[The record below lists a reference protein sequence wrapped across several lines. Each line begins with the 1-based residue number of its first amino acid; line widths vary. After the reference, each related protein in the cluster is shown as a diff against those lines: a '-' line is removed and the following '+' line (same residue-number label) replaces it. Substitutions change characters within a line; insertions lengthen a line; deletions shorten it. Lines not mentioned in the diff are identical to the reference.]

1 MKSILALAAVRKE
14 RLAAHPFFAWMRD
27 AQVPLGVKLDIAPIM
42 ANFVMNF
49 RDMNLWFIR
58 FEGVSNEL
66 EQIING
72 NTDEDETHSRLFVED
87 WRKLQLDEKLAW
99 RASDALWWL
108 FLAPET
114 EPFRA
119 YAFDFARM
127 TVVDR
132 GDPLLRFAHSEAGE
146 ACGNAFFSAVS
157 PVAGELRRQ
166 TQVEYRYFGDYHLKR
181 ELGHV
186 IESEGVFD
194 RQELDPQ
201 RREKGLALANAMF
214 DIFFGMHDCFY
225 AYARNYVERGV
236 VPQRTCAALPA
247 LRPKPAAAAQQPH
260 EPAIAGRNAEV
271 QRVLDRR
278 KERTAAHPFY
288 SWLQA
293 SPLSP
298 LSRLRRFIPM
308 WVMDIMGY
316 RDLNRYALRF
326 KAPLGASELAFN
338 RWVQALQSHSGLF
351 LNDWDALGMDH
362 VLRWSASD
370 TLEFLFL
377 DPGADV
383 HRCNI
388 AKFIKLAIA
397 HESSAL
403 RFWLLEAL
411 EASGEAFF
419 ANTRELAQAVE
430 RSSAIRLDYLA
441 DRHYLVHPEG
451 EVDASR
457 SYPFKSE
464 PLSARQAQIAI
475 AMVNTVFDAV
485 DEQLSLSLA
494 VAEQDRFGI
503 DGSSD
508 AVRCASHCAAG
519 MGQA

>member
-14 RLAAHPFFAWMRD
+14 RLATHPLFAWIRD
-27 AQVPLGVKLDIAPIM
+27 AQVPLEAKLDIAPIM

-58 FEGVSNEL
+58 FEGVANEF

-72 NTDEDETHSRLFVED
+72 NTHEDETHSRLFIED
-87 WRKLQLDEKLAW
+87 WRKLQLDEKLGW

-114 EPFRA
+114 EPFRG

-146 ACGNAFFSAVS
+146 ACGNAFFSAVG
-157 PVAGELRRQ
+157 PVAVELRRR
-166 TQVEYRYFGDYHLKR
+166 TQVDYRYFGDYHLNR

-194 RQELDPQ
+194 HQELDPQ
-201 RREKGLALANAMF
+201 RREKGLVLANAMF

-236 VPQRTCAALPA
+236 VPQRTCAALPPMRS
-247 LRPKPAAAAQQPH
+247 RPVA
-260 EPAIAGRNAEV
+260 EPAREQVIAGRNAEV
-271 QRVLDRR
+271 QCVLDRR
-278 KERTAAHPFY
+278 TERTAAHPFY
-288 SWLQA
+288 SGLQA
-293 SPLSP
+293 SGPLSP
-298 LSRLRRFIPM
+298 LSRLQRFIPM

-326 KAPLGASELAFN
+326 KAPLAPNELAFN
-338 RWVQALQSHSGLF
+338 RWVQALQTHSALF
-351 LNDWDALGMDH
+351 LSDWDALGMDD
-362 VLRWSASD
+362 VLRWNASD

-377 DPGADV
+377 DPSTDV

-388 AKFIKLAIA
+388 AKFTKLAIA

-441 DRHYLVHPEG
+441 DRHYLAHPAG

-464 PLSARQAQIAI
+464 PLSVEEAQIAS

-485 DEQLSLSLA
+485 DEQLSLSLT
-494 VAEQDRFGI
+494 VAEQNRFGI
-503 DGSSD
+503 DDSSD
-508 AVRCASHCAAG
+508 VVRGASHCAAG

>member
-1 MKSILALAAVRKE
+1 MKNILALASVRKE
-14 RLAAHPFFAWMRD
+14 HLASHPLFTWMRD
-27 AQVPLGVKLDIAPIM
+27 TSVPLDIKLDIAPIM

-58 FEGVSNEL
+58 FEDAGDAF

-72 NTDEDETHSRLFVED
+72 NTDEDQTHSRLFVED
-87 WRKLQLDEKLAW
+87 WRKLHLDERLGW

-127 TVVDR
+127 TVRDR

-157 PVAGELRRQ
+157 PMAAQLRRQ
-166 TQVEYRYFGDYHLKR
+166 TQVEYRYFGDYHLDR
-181 ELGHV
+181 ERGHV
-186 IESEGVFD
+186 IASEGVFD
-194 RQELDPQ
+194 RQELDPA
-201 RREKGLALANAMF
+201 RREKGLELANAMF

-236 VPQRTCAALPA
+236 VPQRTRAPLPP
-247 LRPKPAAAAQQPH
+247 LRPRPATAAQ
-260 EPAIAGRNAEV
+260 PAPVITGWNAEV
-271 QRVLDRR
+271 QRVLDSR
-278 KERTAAHPFY
+278 KERTARHPFY
-288 SWLQA
+288 AWLQA
-293 SPLSP
+293 SGPLSA

-326 KAPLGASELAFN
+326 ASPRDAGELAFN
-338 RWVQALQSHSGLF
+338 RWVQALETHSQLF
-351 LNDWDALGMDH
+351 LNDWDALGMDTA
-362 VLRWSASD
+362 LGWNASD

-377 DPGADV
+377 DPGTDV

-388 AKFIKLAIA
+388 ARFTRLAIT
-397 HESSAL
+397 HETSAL

-419 ANTRELAQAVE
+419 ANTRVLAQAVE
-430 RSSAIRLDYLA
+430 RSSGMRLDYLA
-441 DRHYLVHPEG
+441 DRHYLAHAEG
-451 EVDASR
+451 EGDPGRNHA
-457 SYPFKSE
+457 FKSG
-464 PLSARQAQIAI
+464 PLSAADAQTAI
-475 AMVNTVFDAV
+475 AMVHTVFDAV
-485 DEQLSLSLA
+485 DAQLSLSHA
-494 VAEQDRFGI
+494 VAVQDRLGT
-503 DGSSD
+503 DGR
-508 AVRCASHCAAG
+508 ATA

>member
-14 RLAAHPFFAWMRD
+14 RLAAHPFFAWTRD
-27 AQVPLGVKLDIAPIM
+27 ARVPLGNKLDIAPIM

-58 FEGVSNEL
+58 FESVANGFE
-66 EQIING
+66 EIING

-87 WRKLQLDEKLAW
+87 WRKLHLDEKLGW

-114 EPFRA
+114 EAFRA

-146 ACGNAFFSAVS
+146 ACGNVFFSAMS
-157 PVAGELRRQ
+157 EVAVELRRQ
-166 TQVEYRYFGDYHLKR
+166 TQVDYRYFGDYHLQR

-186 IESEGVFD
+186 IASEGVFD
-194 RQELDPQ
+194 RQELDPV

-225 AYARNYVERGV
+225 DYARNYAARGV
-236 VPQRTCAALPA
+236 VPQRTRAPLP
-247 LRPKPAAAAQQPH
+247 LRRPKPAAAAAAQP
-260 EPAIAGRNAEV
+260 PQAIAGRHGEV
-271 QRVLDRR
+271 QRVLESR
-278 KERTAAHPFY
+278 KAGTARHPFY
-288 SWLQA
+288 TWLQA
-293 SPLSP
+293 SGPLSP
-298 LSRLRRFIPM
+298 LSRLQRFIPM

-326 KAPLGASELAFN
+326 PSPQGPNEVAFN
-338 RWVQALQSHSGLF
+338 RWVQALETHSALF
-351 LNDWDALGMDH
+351 LNDWEALGMDAA
-362 VLRWSASD
+362 LRWSGSD

-377 DPGADV
+377 DPGTDV
-383 HRCNI
+383 HRGNI
-388 AKFIKLAIA
+388 AKFTKLAIT

-419 ANTRELAQAVE
+419 ANTRALAQAVE
-430 RSSAIRLDYLA
+430 RSTALRLDYLA
-441 DRHYLVHPEG
+441 DRHYLAHPEG
-451 EVDASR
+451 EGDAGR

-464 PLSARQAQIAI
+464 PLSAAQAQIAI
-475 AMVNTVFDAV
+475 AMVHTVFDAV
-485 DEQLSLSLA
+485 DAQLSLSLA

-503 DGSSD
+503 DGD
-508 AVRCASHCAAG
+508 THRTAVMRPA
-519 MGQA
+519 